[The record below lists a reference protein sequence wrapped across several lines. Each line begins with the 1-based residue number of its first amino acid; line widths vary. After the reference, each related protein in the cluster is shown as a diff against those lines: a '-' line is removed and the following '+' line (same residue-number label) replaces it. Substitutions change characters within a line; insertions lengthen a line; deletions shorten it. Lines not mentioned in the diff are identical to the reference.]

1 MQERGKIMNHKR
13 KSSIRWWLYI
23 PVVIMGIML
32 MLSNIIAINNLRN
45 VNNEAREISDVYLEG
60 ITQLSDIEGIMK
72 DMHTLALSHIVAT
85 DSDTMISLV
94 DSVREKGSDLED
106 ALERYKPFLQ
116 DNEEEIYNEIL
127 TQYGIAR
134 DAISIMMALSADT
147 QNVAAF
153 EIANTTLK
161 DSTDAMNRGISTL
174 VDHAKQSSD
183 EARDILTDTY
193 SKSFVTNLSIGAV
206 GLAMLVLALVIIQW
220 RVLSP
225 IAKTE
230 KSLASIMEDINR
242 RQGDLTRRV
251 TLYSHDEIGSLG
263 AGINAFIEKLQNIL
277 KMVTDTSIQMNE
289 IAGEVTSS
297 LEKSNTNV
305 TELSAV
311 TQELSATM
319 SEVGRNAGII
329 NESAMSVSSEVSDM
343 AVKTNEISDY
353 SKEMKQH
360 ADRIETSARETM
372 EHTSSKVKEILGVL
386 NQAIEESES
395 VNQVNALTQD
405 ILNIAN
411 QTNLLALNAS
421 IEAARAGEA
430 GRGFAV
436 VAAEISHL
444 AEGSQM
450 TANHI
455 RQINSLVVEAVHN
468 LAEHANGM
476 VTYTNE
482 AILPEFEGFVEAG
495 GEYRKNASY
504 IESLMVEFAEKTN
517 KLNESMIDI
526 AGSIET
532 ISNAIDEG
540 VNGVTSTAESMH
552 SLAVEVDEV
561 SKKMDENRQ
570 IAGTLKKETE
580 IFVNL

>member
-1 MQERGKIMNHKR
+1 MNHKR
-13 KSSIRWWLYI
+13 KSSIRWSLYI
-23 PVVIMGIML
+23 PMVLMGAML
-32 MLSNIIAINNLRN
+32 LLSSIIAIGNLRS

-60 ITQLSDIEGIMK
+60 ISQLSDIKGIMK

-94 DSVREKGSDLED
+94 DAVREKGSDLED
-106 ALERYKPFLQ
+106 ALELYKPYLQ
-116 DNEEEIYNEIL
+116 AGDEGVYNEIL
-127 TQYGIAR
+127 AQYGIAR
-134 DAISIMMALSADT
+134 DAISTMMALSADAK
-147 QNVAAF
+147 NVAAF

-174 VDHAKQSSD
+174 VDHAKHASD
-183 EARDILTDTY
+183 EAREVLSDTY
-193 SKSFVTNLSIGAV
+193 SRAFVTNSSIGAV
-206 GLAMLVLALVIIQW
+206 GLAMLILAFIVIQW

-225 IAKTE
+225 IARTE
-230 KSLASIMEDINR
+230 KSLAGIMEDINR
-242 RQGDLTRRV
+242 RQGDLTKRV

-277 KMVTDTSIQMNE
+277 KMVTDTSVQMNE

-319 SEVGRNAGII
+319 AEVGRNAGII
-329 NESAMSVSSEVSDM
+329 NESVVSISGEVSDM

-372 EHTSSKVKEILGVL
+372 ENTSSKVKEILGVL

-405 ILNIAN
+405 ILNIAS

-430 GRGFAV
+430 GKGFAV
-436 VAAEISHL
+436 VATEISHL
-444 AEGSQM
+444 AEGSQK

-476 VTYTNE
+476 VTYMKE

-495 GEYRKNASY
+495 GEYRNNASY
-504 IESLMVEFAEKTN
+504 IESLMVEFAKKTN
-517 KLNESMIDI
+517 KLNESMIEI
-526 AGSIET
+526 AGSIDT

-540 VNGVTSTAESMH
+540 VNGVTGTAESMH
-552 SLAVEVDEV
+552 SLVVEVDEV
-561 SKKMDENRQ
+561 SRKMDENRQ

>member
-1 MQERGKIMNHKR
+1 MNHTR
-13 KSSIRWWLYI
+13 KSSIRWPLYI
-23 PVVIMGIML
+23 PMVLMGGML
-32 MLSNIIAINNLRN
+32 LFSNIIAIGNLRN
-45 VNNEAREISDVYLEG
+45 VNSKAREISDVYLEG
-60 ITQLSDIEGIMK
+60 ISQLSDIKGIMK

-94 DSVREKGSDLED
+94 DAVRKKESDLED
-106 ALERYKPFLQ
+106 ALGLYKPYLQ
-116 DNEEEIYNEIL
+116 SGDDGVYSEIL

-134 DAISIMMALSADT
+134 DAISTMMALSADT

-153 EIANTTLK
+153 DIANTTLK

-174 VDHAKQSSD
+174 VDHARQASD
-183 EARDILTDTY
+183 GARDLLSDTY
-193 SKSFVTNLSIGAV
+193 SRSFVTNSVIGGV
-206 GLAMLVLALVIIQW
+206 GLAVLALALVVVQW

-225 IAKTE
+225 IARTE
-230 KSLASIMEDINR
+230 KSLAVIMEDINR
-242 RQGDLTRRV
+242 RQGDLTKRV

-277 KMVTDTSIQMNE
+277 KMVTDTSVQMNE
-289 IAGEVTSS
+289 IAEEVTTS

-319 SEVGRNAGII
+319 TEVGRNAGII
-329 NESAMSVSSEVSDM
+329 NGSVVSVSSEVSDM
-343 AVKTNEISDY
+343 AAKTNEISDY

-360 ADRIETSARETM
+360 ADRMETSARETM
-372 EHTSSKVKEILGVL
+372 ENTSAKVKEILGVL
-386 NQAIEESES
+386 NHAIEESES

-430 GRGFAV
+430 GKGFAV
-436 VAAEISHL
+436 VATEISHL
-444 AEGSQM
+444 AEGSQK

-476 VTYTNE
+476 VTYMNE

-495 GEYRKNASY
+495 GEYRNNASY
-504 IESLMVEFAEKTN
+504 IEGLMVEFAEKTN
-517 KLNESMIDI
+517 KLNESMIEI
-526 AGSIET
+526 AGSIDT

-540 VNGVTSTAESMH
+540 VNGVTGTAESMH
-552 SLAVEVDEV
+552 SLAAEVDEV
-561 SKKMDENRQ
+561 SRKMDENRQ

>member
-1 MQERGKIMNHKR
+1 MNHKR

-23 PVVIMGIML
+23 PVLIMGVML
-32 MLSNIIAINNLRN
+32 IFSNVIAINNLRN

-94 DSVREKGSDLED
+94 DAVREKGSDLED
-106 ALERYKPFLQ
+106 ALENYRPYLR
-116 DNEEEIYNEIL
+116 DNEEEVYNEIL

-134 DAISIMMALSADT
+134 DAVSTMMALSADT

-161 DSTDAMNRGISTL
+161 NSTDAMNSGIGTL
-174 VDHAKQSSD
+174 VDHAKQASD
-183 EARDILTDTY
+183 EARDILSDTY
-193 SKSFVTNLSIGAV
+193 SRSFVTNSSIGAV

-230 KSLASIMEDINR
+230 KSLVGIMEDINR

-251 TLYSHDEIGSLG
+251 ALYSHDEIGSLG

-277 KMVTDTSIQMNE
+277 KMVTDTSVQMNE

-319 SEVGRNAGII
+319 SEVGRNANII
-329 NESAMSVSSEVSDM
+329 NESAVSVSGEVSDM

-372 EHTSSKVKEILGVL
+372 ENTSSKVKEILAVL

-421 IEAARAGEA
+421 IEAARAGDA

-436 VAAEISHL
+436 VATEISHL
-444 AEGSQM
+444 AEESHT

-468 LAEHANGM
+468 LADHANGM
-476 VTYTNE
+476 VTYMNE
-482 AILPEFEGFVEAG
+482 AILPEFESFVEAG
-495 GEYRKNASY
+495 GEYRNNATY

-517 KLNESMIDI
+517 KLNESMIEI
-526 AGSIET
+526 AGSIDT
-532 ISNAIDEG
+532 ISSAIDEG
-540 VNGVTSTAESMH
+540 VNGVTSTAESMQ

-580 IFVNL
+580 IFVKL

>member
-1 MQERGKIMNHKR
+1 MRQILQSSGRLCQRGNA
-13 KSSIRWWLYI
+13 
-23 PVVIMGIML
+23 G
-32 MLSNIIAINNLRN
+32 
-45 VNNEAREISDVYLEG
+45 NNEAREISDVYLEG

-94 DSVREKGSDLED
+94 DAVREKGSDLED
-106 ALERYKPFLQ
+106 ALECYKPYLQ
-116 DNEEEIYNEIL
+116 DNEEEVYNEIL

-134 DAISIMMALSADT
+134 DAISTMMALSADT

-161 DSTDAMNRGISTL
+161 NSTDAMNRGIGTL
-174 VDHAKQSSD
+174 VDHAKQASD
-183 EARDILTDTY
+183 EARDILSDTY
-193 SKSFVTNLSIGAV
+193 SRSFVTNSGIGAV

-230 KSLASIMEDINR
+230 KSLAGIMEDINR

-251 TLYSHDEIGSLG
+251 ALYSHDEIGSLG

-277 KMVTDTSIQMNE
+277 KMVTDTSVQMNE
-289 IAGEVTSS
+289 IAGEVTVS

-319 SEVGRNAGII
+319 SEVGRNANII
-329 NESAMSVSSEVSDM
+329 NESAVSVSGEVSDM

-353 SKEMKQH
+353 SKEMKRH

-372 EHTSSKVKEILGVL
+372 ENTSSKVKEILAVL

-436 VAAEISHL
+436 VATEISHL
-444 AEGSQM
+444 AEESHT

-455 RQINSLVVEAVHN
+455 RQINGLVVEAVHN
-468 LAEHANGM
+468 LADHANGM
-476 VTYTNE
+476 VTYMNE
-482 AILPEFEGFVEAG
+482 AILPEFESFVEAG
-495 GEYRKNASY
+495 GEYRNNATY

-517 KLNESMIDI
+517 KLNESMIEI
-526 AGSIET
+526 AGSIDT
-532 ISNAIDEG
+532 ISSAIDEG
-540 VNGVTSTAESMH
+540 VNGVTGTAESMQ

-580 IFVNL
+580 IFVKL